1 MSAKSLFIILSL
13 LGLSFSCYSG
23 DGLVD
28 RTWGSSRLDTQ
39 SYRQALR
46 QPTATSR
53 YTLFNITP
61 DMPVPGGASHS
72 DPQGIR
78 YIAMKY
84 GPYGQPEHYKTYQIM
99 FSHYSSSSTK
109 KVRYLGEL
117 YTVVG
122 DIYLIDPF
130 ATANEWQRGRS
141 QIVEEYYE
149 ILDAHGNRTGK
160 GLRFNNWDKPIHI
173 TKWSSN

>member
-1 MSAKSLFIILSL
+1 MSAKSLFIMLPL
-13 LGLSFSCYSG
+13 LVSSSYCFAVN
-23 DGLVD
+23 GLVD
-28 RTWGSSRLDTQ
+28 RTWPASGFDST

-46 QPTATSR
+46 QPAINSR

-61 DMPVPGGASHS
+61 DMPRPGGNTENKI
-72 DPQGIR
+72 QGIR

-84 GPYGQPEHYKTYQIM
+84 GRYAQSEHYKSYQIM
-99 FSHYSSSSTK
+99 FSHYSNTSTK

-130 ATANEWQRGRS
+130 ATTNEWQRGRS

-149 ILDAHGNRTGK
+149 ILDSHGNRTGK
-160 GLRFNNWDKPIHI
+160 GLRYHHWDRPI
-173 TKWSSN
+173 TMTQWDSD